1 MSDPIL
7 SAQAITKRYP
17 GVVALDSVSI
27 GVYPNE
33 VVGLVGANGSGK
45 STLLKILAGVIRPDA
60 GSVQLAGTDV
70 TFRSVRDAM
79 DHGIGMVFQEQSL
92 IPNLTLAENIF
103 LGRERDAVRHGVFDW
118 GALWAR
124 TAPVLESVSVAAA
137 PSAVTSTLSF
147 ADRQMV
153 EVARAMTCEDRQGNL
168 RAVLFDEP
176 TSVLGQAQV
185 DTLFAQIRA
194 LKARASAVFVSHRLD
209 EVLAVSDRIYV
220 MRNGIVVAER
230 ATRDVQPGELY
241 ELMVGRAESGG
252 YYREDAQQTIAPDNA
267 ACLSVEHLGAA
278 GRFDDVSFAVAP
290 GEIVGLLGIEASG
303 RDGVVRALAGVEP
316 YGSGQIVL
324 DGKSIEVTGP
334 ADAIRYGIG
343 YVPSERRTEAV
354 VGGMSAAE
362 NLTLPNL
369 RQFSRWGVLRPR
381 VEAAAVAHW
390 VGRLNV
396 KLASPASLID
406 NLSGGNQQK
415 IVLARWLMR
424 DDLRV
429 LILDHPTRGLDVGAK
444 AEVYDVIRQL
454 SARGVAMIVLGDT
467 LEESVGLSHRLVA
480 MREGRTTM
488 TFDAPAGTKPALA
501 TLIPYI
507 M

>member
-1 MSDPIL
+1 MSEPVL
-7 SAQAITKRYP
+7 SARAVTKQYP

-27 GVYPNE
+27 DVYPHE
-33 VVGLVGANGSGK
+33 IVGLVGANGSGK
-45 STLLKILAGVIRPDA
+45 STLLKILAGVIRPDT
-60 GSVQLAGTDV
+60 GSVRLTGENV
-70 TFRSVRDAM
+70 TFGSVRDAM
-79 DHGIGMVFQEQSL
+79 NHGIGMVFQEQSL
-92 IPNLTLAENIF
+92 IPNLTLGENIL

-118 GALWAR
+118 RALWAR
-124 TAPVLESVSVAAA
+124 TAPILESVGVTAA
-137 PSAVTSTLSF
+137 PSALTSTLSF

-153 EVARAMTCEDRQGNL
+153 EVARALTCDDSQSNL

-176 TSVLGQAQV
+176 TSVLGQTQV
-185 DTLFAQIRA
+185 DTLFGLMRA

-209 EVLAVSDRIYV
+209 EVLAVCDRIYV
-220 MRNGIVVAER
+220 MRNGTVVAER
-230 ATRDVQPGELY
+230 QTRDVQPGDLY

-252 YYREDAQQTIAPDNA
+252 YYREDAQQAIAPHA
-267 ACLSVEHLGAA
+267 SPCLAVEHLTVPG
-278 GRFDDVSFAVAP
+278 GFDDVSFTVAP
-290 GEIVGLLGIEASG
+290 GEILGLVGVEASG
-303 RDGVVRALAGVEP
+303 RDAVVRALAGVEP
-316 YGSGQIVL
+316 CGHGRILL
-324 DGKSIEVTGP
+324 DGRPVRVSGP
-334 ADAIRYGIG
+334 ADAIRHGIG
-343 YVPSERRTEAV
+343 YVPAERRTEAV

-369 RQFSRWGVLRPR
+369 RRFTQWGVLRR
-381 VEAAAVAHW
+381 RAESAAVTDW
-390 VGRLNV
+390 IGRLNV

-480 MREGRTTM
+480 MRDGRLTM
-488 TFDAPAGTKPALA
+488 TFDSSAGHKPALA
-501 TLIPYI
+501 NLIPY
-507 M
+507 MM